1 MSSTDE
7 GALGAKGAFDAANKK
22 LLCNVDFGGNDEVLA
37 DVKKGTIYSS
47 VALQFAADMMQSFD
61 TLVKMQGTPRPRA
74 RCWSPAE
81 DHRRRQL
88 R

>member
-7 GALGAKGAFDAANKK
+7 GALGAMGAFDSANKK
-22 LLCNVDFGGNDEVLA
+22 LLCNADFGGNDEVLA

-61 TLVKMQGTPRPRA
+61 TLVKMQSDPTANGQVLVTPQKII
-74 RCWSPAE
+74 SSGS
-81 DHRRRQL
+81 
-88 R
+88 